1 MTAIRIRATT
11 ASTQPRVRIQAV
23 ERLLL
28 RHVHAHIPEVRL
40 VVAVIC
46 QAIADCAVGS
56 DSERAEAQQFMRGEQ
71 LNTWATLVDLKPGFV
86 REVAVKTGYLPLS
99 PDIHHRNESD
109 ARPSA
114 QRSLHA

>member
-1 MTAIRIRATT
+1 MTAIRIPATT
-11 ASTQPRVRIQAV
+11 ASPQPLLRIQAI

-40 VVAVIC
+40 IVAVIC

-56 DSERAEAQQFMRGEQ
+56 DRERAEARQFMRGEQ
-71 LNTWATLVDLKPGFV
+71 LNTWAALVDLKPDFV

-99 PDIHHRNESD
+99 PDIHHRKESD
-109 ARPSA
+109 ALPSA